1 MPRDASSALI
11 LIALCSLTACARPE
25 PQPSAPIV
33 VSVARCAHPVKPEL
47 PSLQGAF
54 LESRRG
60 YTLLKVR
67 DARIRAYIAGLED
80 ALECYEAQ
88 VVATK
93 EATNCDSSDAQ
104 IPTPHEGTRP

>member
-1 MPRDASSALI
+1 MRHAASSALI
-11 LIALCSLTACARPE
+11 WIALCSLTACARPE
-25 PQPSAPIV
+25 PQPPAPIV

-88 VVATK
+88 
-93 EATNCDSSDAQ
+93 